1 MKIGFCGLGLMGQP
15 MVQRLLQAGHEVL
28 VWNRSADKAQGALK
42 AGAQWRDTPAA
53 LARECEIVLLCVF
66 DAQAVH
72 DVVLGEQGLASVRGS
87 LRIVVDHSSIPP
99 GDTRDIAGQLDAHCG
114 AQWLDA
120 PVSGGVG
127 GAEQGTLAIM
137 AGGDAA
143 LLDEVRPVLAAYSQ
157 RITLMGPV
165 GAGQV
170 TKLCNQTIVAT
181 TLTAIAEALSLAN
194 DNGVDASLISE
205 ALGGGWADSVLLQLF
220 VPRMTQGTNQTK
232 ASIDT
237 MLKDLNTVADL
248 ARSSHTTMPV
258 AHAAQQTYRAGHRL
272 GLGGRDVAEIVQVL
286 GYNSNK

>member
-15 MVQRLLQAGHEVL
+15 MVHRLLQAGHEVL
-28 VWNRSADKAQGALK
+28 VWNRSVDKAGGVLQ
-42 AGAQWRDTPAA
+42 AGAVWCDSPAVM
-53 LARECEIVLLCVF
+53 ARECEIVLLCVF

-72 DVVLGEQGLASVRGS
+72 DVVLGEQGLADAHGV
-87 LRIVVDHSSIPP
+87 LRVVVDHSSIPP
-99 GDTRDIAGQLDAHCG
+99 QATRDMAEQLRRRCG

-137 AGGDAA
+137 AGGQADV
-143 LLDEVRPVLAAYSQ
+143 LDEVRPVLAAYSQ
-157 RITLMGPV
+157 RVTLMGGN

-220 VPRMTQGTNQTK
+220 VPRMTQGTDQTK

-248 ARSSHTTMPV
+248 ARASHTTMPV
-258 AHAAQQTYRAGHRL
+258 AHAAQQTYRAGHRM
-272 GLGGRDVAEIVQVL
+272 GIGGRDVAEIVQVL

>member
-15 MVQRLLQAGHEVL
+15 MVRRLLQAGHQVR
-28 VWNRSADKAQGALK
+28 VWNRSADKARELVQAGAL
-42 AGAQWRDTPAA
+42 WCDSPAA
-53 LARECEIVLLCVF
+53 MAGECEIVMLCVF

-72 DVVLGEQGLASVRGS
+72 DVVLGEQGLAQARGT
-87 LRIVVDHSSIPP
+87 LRIVVDHSSIAPRA
-99 GDTRDIAGQLDAHCG
+99 TREMAASLQEHCG

-137 AGGDAA
+137 VGGCAQA
-143 LLDEVRPVLAAYSQ
+143 LEQVRPVLSVYSQ
-157 RITLMGPV
+157 RVTLMGPV

-181 TLTAIAEALSLAN
+181 TLTAIAEALSLARDN
-194 DNGVDASLISE
+194 DVDAALLSQ

-220 VPRMTQGTNQTK
+220 VPRMTQGTEQVK
-232 ASIDT
+232 ATIDT
-237 MLKDLNTVADL
+237 MLKDLDTVADL
-248 ARSSHTTMPV
+248 ARSSYTTMPV

-272 GLGGRDVAEIVQVL
+272 GIGARDVAEIVKVL
-286 GYNSNK
+286 GYNFNK

>member
-1 MKIGFCGLGLMGQP
+1 MGQP

-42 AGAQWRDTPAA
+42 AGAQWRDTPAV

-66 DAQAVH
+66 DAQAVRE
-72 DVVLGEQGLASVRGS
+72 VVLGEQGLASVRGS

-99 GDTRDIAGQLDAHCG
+99 GDTRDIAGQLDAQCG

-143 LLDEVRPVLAAYSQ
+143 LLDKVRPVLAAYSQ
-157 RITLMGPV
+157 RVTLMGPV

>member
-28 VWNRSADKAQGALK
+28 IWNRSADKAQGALK

-53 LARECEIVLLCVF
+53 LASECEIVLLCVF
-66 DAQAVH
+66 DAQAVRE
-72 DVVLGEQGLASVRGS
+72 VVLGEQGLASVRGS

-99 GDTRDIAGQLDAHCG
+99 GDTRDIAGQLDALCG

-157 RITLMGPV
+157 RVTLMGPV

-220 VPRMTQGTNQTK
+220 VPRMTQGTSQTK

>member
-15 MVQRLLQAGHEVL
+15 MVQRLLQAGHDVL
-28 VWNRSADKAQGALK
+28 VWNRSADKAQGVMK
-42 AGAQWRDTPAA
+42 SGAQWRDTPAA
-53 LARECEIVLLCVF
+53 LAQECEIVLLCVF

-72 DVVLGEQGLASVRGS
+72 DVVLGAHGLASVRGS

-99 GDTRDIAGQLDAHCG
+99 QDTRDIAAQLDARCG

-137 AGGDAA
+137 AGGQEHW
-143 LLDEVRPVLAAYSQ
+143 LDKVRPVLAAYSQ
-157 RITLMGPV
+157 RVTLMGPV

-181 TLTAIAEALSLAN
+181 TLSAIAEALSLAN

-220 VPRMTQGTNQTK
+220 VPRMTQGTKQTK